1 VYGSRERRTKMNGL
15 NGNNLPIIEV
25 QSAGPDTGDSALPA
39 SGLSKD
45 ESPSE
50 IATRGGQ
57 KKRNVEQK
65 QIVIMAAGGIIVAIL
80 AFVLVSVPHKQRTPK
95 PKSPPMS
102 QNDVSSGA
110 GAASGRSSVPV
121 TESAAV
127 HGTGDHNEQLREQ
140 DVQRTAAPS

>member
-1 VYGSRERRTKMNGL
+1 MNGS
-15 NGNNLPIIEV
+15 NGNNLPIEV
-25 QSAGPDTGDSALPA
+25 QSTGPDTGDSALPA

-57 KKRNVEQK
+57 KKRNVDQM
-65 QIVIMAAGGIIVAIL
+65 QIGIMAAGGIIVSIL
-80 AFVLVSVPHKQRTPK
+80 AFVLVSVPHKQRAPK
-95 PKSPPMS
+95 PKSPAIS
-102 QNDVSSGA
+102 QNDAAS
-110 GAASGRSSVPV
+110 AASGRSSVPV

-140 DVQRTAAPS
+140 DVQRTASPGQAKTSPSRVAAAQ